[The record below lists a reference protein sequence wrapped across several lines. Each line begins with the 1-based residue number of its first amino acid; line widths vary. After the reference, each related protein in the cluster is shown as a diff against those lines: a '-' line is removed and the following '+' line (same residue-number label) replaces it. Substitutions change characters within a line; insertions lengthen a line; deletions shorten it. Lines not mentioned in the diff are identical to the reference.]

1 MNHHIVIAFD
11 KRRLDSVGLNLH
23 LRKCIRAA
31 LEAQNI
37 PVPCEINVLVTDDE
51 GIRAINRAY
60 RQVDAAT
67 DVLSFPMFDFTPGAL
82 PEDLTPYL
90 DGQTGLLPLGDMA
103 ISLPRAKA
111 QAKEYGHSLKREIGY
126 LTVHS
131 VLHLLGYD
139 HMDEG
144 PMKAQMRAKEEEI
157 MQKMDLSRQKEA

>member
-82 PEDLTPYL
+82 PEDLSAYL

>member
-1 MNHHIVIAFD
+1 MNHHIVVAFD

-51 GIRAINRAY
+51 GIRAINRAS

-82 PEDLTPYL
+82 PEDLSAYL

>member
-1 MNHHIVIAFD
+1 MNHRIVISFD
-11 KRRLDSVGLNLH
+11 KHRLDSVGLNLH
-23 LRKCIRAA
+23 LRNCIRAA
-31 LEAQNI
+31 LEAQGV

-51 GIRAINRAY
+51 GIRAVNRAY

-67 DVLSFPMFDFTPGAL
+67 DVLSFPMFDFTPGEL
-82 PEDLTPYL
+82 PSDLTPYL
-90 DGQTGLLPLGDMA
+90 DAQTGLLPLGDMA
-103 ISLPRAKA
+103 ISLPRARA

-126 LTVHS
+126 LSVHS

-157 MQKMDLSRQKEA
+157 MQKMNLSR

>member
-82 PEDLTPYL
+82 PEDLSAYL

-103 ISLPRAKA
+103 ISLPRARA
-111 QAKEYGHSLKREIGY
+111 QAKEYGHGRKREIG
-126 LTVHS
+126 
-131 VLHLLGYD
+131 
-139 HMDEG
+139 
-144 PMKAQMRAKEEEI
+144 
-157 MQKMDLSRQKEA
+157 

>member
-1 MNHHIVIAFD
+1 MNHQVVISFD
-11 KRRLDSVGLNLH
+11 RRHLNSIGLNLH
-23 LRKCIRAA
+23 LRKCVRVA
-31 LEAQNI
+31 LEAQAI
-37 PVPCEINVLVTDDE
+37 PVPCEINVLVTDDM
-51 GIRAINRAY
+51 GIRAINAAY

-90 DGQTGLLPLGDMA
+90 DAQTGLLPLGDMA
-103 ISLPRAKA
+103 ISLEHAKA

-126 LTVHS
+126 LSVHS

-144 PMKAQMRAKEEEI
+144 PMKAQMRAEEEEI
-157 MQKMDLSRQKEA
+157 MQKMDLSR

>member
-157 MQKMDLSRQKEA
+157 MQKIDLSRQKEA

>member
-31 LEAQNI
+31 LEAQNV

-82 PEDLTPYL
+82 PEDLSAYL

>member
-82 PEDLTPYL
+82 PEDLSAYL

-103 ISLPRAKA
+103 ISLPRARA

>member
-37 PVPCEINVLVTDDE
+37 PVPCEINVLVTDNE
-51 GIRAINRAY
+51 GIRAINRAS

-82 PEDLTPYL
+82 PEDLSAYL

-131 VLHLLGYD
+131 VLPLLGYD

>member
-1 MNHHIVIAFD
+1 MNHHIVISFD
-11 KRRLDSVGLNLH
+11 KHRLDSVGLNLH
-23 LRKCIRAA
+23 LRNCIRAA
-31 LEAQNI
+31 LEAQGV

-51 GIRAINRAY
+51 GIRAVNRAY

-67 DVLSFPMFDFTPGAL
+67 DVLSFPMFNFTPGEL
-82 PEDLTPYL
+82 PSDLTPCL
-90 DGQTGLLPLGDMA
+90 DAQTGLLPLGDMA

-157 MQKMDLSRQKEA
+157 MQKMDLSR

>member
-1 MNHHIVIAFD
+1 MNHHIVISFD
-11 KRRLDSVGLNLH
+11 KHRLNSVGLNLH
-23 LRKCIRAA
+23 LRNCIRAA
-31 LEAQNI
+31 LEAQGV

-67 DVLSFPMFDFTPGAL
+67 DVLSFPMFRFTPGEL
-82 PEDLTPYL
+82 PPDLTPYL
-90 DGQTGLLPLGDMA
+90 DAQTGLLPLGDMA

-157 MQKMDLSRQKEA
+157 MQKMDLSR

>member
-1 MNHHIVIAFD
+1 MNHHVVISFD
-11 KRRLDSVGLNLH
+11 RRHLNSVGLNLH
-23 LRKCIRAA
+23 LRKCVRAA
-31 LEAQNI
+31 LEAQAI
-37 PVPCEINVLVTDDE
+37 PVPCEINVLVTDDM
-51 GIRAINRAY
+51 GIRAINAAY

-90 DGQTGLLPLGDMA
+90 DAQTGLLPLGDMA
-103 ISLPRAKA
+103 ISLEHAKA

-139 HMDEG
+139 HLDEG
-144 PMKAQMRAKEEEI
+144 PMKAQMRQKEEEI
-157 MQKMDLSRQKEA
+157 MQKMELSR

>member
-1 MNHHIVIAFD
+1 MNHHIVISFD
-11 KRRLDSVGLNLH
+11 KHRLDSVGLNLH
-23 LRKCIRAA
+23 LRSCIRAA
-31 LEAQNI
+31 LEAQGV

-51 GIRAINRAY
+51 GIRAVNRAY

-67 DVLSFPMFDFTPGAL
+67 DVLSFPMFDFTPGEL
-82 PEDLTPYL
+82 PSDLTPYL
-90 DGQTGLLPLGDMA
+90 DAQTGLLPLGDMA
-103 ISLPRAKA
+103 ISLPRARA

-126 LTVHS
+126 LSVHS

-157 MQKMDLSRQKEA
+157 MQKMNLSR

>member
-1 MNHHIVIAFD
+1 MKHHIVVAFD

-51 GIRAINRAY
+51 GIRAINRAS

>member
-37 PVPCEINVLVTDDE
+37 PVPCEINVLVTDNQT
-51 GIRAINRAY
+51 IRTINKAY
-60 RQVDAAT
+60 RNIDRET

>member
-1 MNHHIVIAFD
+1 MKHHIVIAFD

-51 GIRAINRAY
+51 GIRAINRAS

-82 PEDLTPYL
+82 PEDLSAYL

>member
-1 MNHHIVIAFD
+1 MKHKIYINRS
-11 KRRLDSVGLNLH
+11 RRSLGH
-23 LRKCIRAA
+23 PETAA
-31 LEAQNI
+31 LIKKAAAAALKAEGI
-37 PVPCEINVLVTDDE
+37 TEPCEIGVTLTDDE
-51 GIRAINRAY
+51 GIHAINLENRG
-60 RQVDAAT
+60 VDAAT

-82 PEDLTPYL
+82 PEDLSAYL

-103 ISLPRAKA
+103 ISLPRARA
-111 QAKEYGHSLKREIGY
+111 QAKEFGHSLKREIGY

>member
-31 LEAQNI
+31 LEAQNV
-37 PVPCEINVLVTDDE
+37 PVPCEINVLVTDNE

-82 PEDLTPYL
+82 PEDLSAYL

-103 ISLPRAKA
+103 ISLPRARA

>member
-51 GIRAINRAY
+51 GIRAINRAS

-82 PEDLTPYL
+82 PEDLSAYL

>member
-1 MNHHIVIAFD
+1 MYIYFD
-11 KRRLDSVGLNLH
+11 DEERVDKKTSAQMYAA
-23 LRKCIRAA
+23 AA
-31 LEAQNI
+31 LCARE
-37 PVPCEINVLVTDDE
+37 EDLDDD
-51 GIRAINRAY
+51 RLSLSVSF
-60 RQVDAAT
+60 VDADEIQRLNREYRDKDAVT

-82 PEDLTPYL
+82 PEDLSAYL

-111 QAKEYGHSLKREIGY
+111 QAKEYGHCLKREIGY

>member
-1 MNHHIVIAFD
+1 MKHHIVIAFD

-51 GIRAINRAY
+51 GIRAINRAS

>member
-82 PEDLTPYL
+82 PEDLSAYL

-157 MQKMDLSRQKEA
+157 MQKMDLSRHKEA

>member
-51 GIRAINRAY
+51 GIRAINRAS
-60 RQVDAAT
+60 RQVDATT